1 MRPLELDPLFVT
13 VESLPGIGPKTAE
26 ALARVT
32 GRDGPEDTRALDLLL
47 FPPHSVIDR
56 TMRAG
61 ITEAPEGTIA
71 TLKVRVDRHQPSPP
85 GRRSVPYRVYV
96 HDDTGEMAL
105 TFFHSKQAWLEKI
118 LPVGEMVL
126 VSGKV
131 EWFNGRPSMVHPDHI
146 VAEGDAASLPLIEP
160 VYPLTA
166 GLSPKLL
173 RRSIEA
179 AIELMPVLPEWADPH
194 LVTQNNFPG
203 VADAVRQLHHP
214 KSALDLEPQTP
225 VRRRLAY
232 DELLAGQLSLA
243 LVRQTLRKLPG
254 YPVNAEG
261 RLRQAVL
268 DALPFSLTGS
278 QTTAVDEILADMA
291 GSDRMLRLLQGDVG
305 SGKTAVAMLAMADAV
320 EAGGQAVLMA
330 PTEILARQH
339 YATIEKMAAAAGIE
353 VVVLTA
359 RAKGRERTE
368 LLERIAGGQARII
381 VGTHALFQDTV
392 VYNNLTLAVV
402 DEQHRFGVHQRLRLT
417 AKGTA
422 PHMLVMTATPIPRTL
437 VLAAF
442 GDMDVSKLT
451 EKPAGRQPV
460 TTVTI
465 PDERVGDIVERLR
478 SALRDGKK
486 AYWICPLVEDSDEVD
501 LMSVESR
508 HASLVKD
515 FGPEF
520 ADQIALVH
528 GRMSSDDKDHAMSAF
543 KSGQTRL
550 LVATTV
556 IEVGVDVPDATIMV
570 IEHAER
576 FGLAQLHQL
585 RGRVGRGAGASSC
598 ILLYHGPL
606 GETAGARL
614 SVLRETEDGFR
625 IAEEDLK
632 LRGEGEVLGTRQ
644 SGMPGFRLANL
655 SAHADLLEIARSD
668 ARNVLESD
676 PGLASPRGAALRML
690 LYLMRRD
697 EAIRFL
703 RAG

>member
-1 MRPLELDPLFVT
+1 MRPLELDPLFVP
-13 VESLPGIGPKTAE
+13 VESLPGIGPKSAE

-32 GRDGPEDTRALDLLL
+32 GRDRPEDTRALDLLL
-47 FPPHSVIDR
+47 LPPHSMIDR

-71 TLKVRVDRHQPSPP
+71 TLKVRVDRHQPSPT

-118 LPVGEMVL
+118 LPVGETVL

-146 VAEGDAASLPLIEP
+146 VAEANAHSLPLIEP

-179 AIELMPVLPEWADPH
+179 AIDLMPVLPEWADPH
-194 LVTQNNFPG
+194 LVAQNGFPD
-203 VADAVRQLHHP
+203 VADAIRQLHHP
-214 KSALDLEPQTP
+214 KSAMDLEPQTP
-225 VRRRLAY
+225 ARRRLAY

-261 RLRQAVL
+261 RVRKAVL

-339 YATIEKMAAAAGIE
+339 FATIEKMAAAAGIE

-368 LLERIAGGQARII
+368 LLERIASGEAQII
-381 VGTHALFQDTV
+381 VGTHALFQDSV

-451 EKPAGRQPV
+451 EKPVGRQPI

-465 PDERVGDIVERLR
+465 PDERLGDIIERLR
-478 SALRDGKK
+478 AALRDGKK
-486 AYWICPLVEDSDEVD
+486 AYWICPLVEDSDESD

-508 HASLVKD
+508 HASLVEA
-515 FGPEF
+515 FGREF

-585 RGRVGRGAGASSC
+585 RGRVGRGEGASSC

-676 PGLASPRGAALRML
+676 PGLSSPRGAALRML

>member
-1 MRPLELDPLFVT
+1 MRPLDLDPLFKS
-13 VESLPGIGPKTAE
+13 VESLPGIGPKLAE

-32 GRDGPEDTRALDLLL
+32 GRESPEDTRALDLVLL
-47 FPPHSVIDR
+47 PPHGLIDR
-56 TMRAG
+56 SRKSEIAT
-61 ITEAPEGTIA
+61 APEGVIA
-71 TLKVRVDRHQPSPP
+71 TLDVRVDRHQPAPP
-85 GRRSVPYRVYV
+85 GRRSAPYRVFV
-96 HDDTGEMAL
+96 HDETGEMAL
-105 TFFHSKQAWLEKI
+105 TFFHSKQAWLEKL
-118 LPVGEMVL
+118 LPVGEKVMI
-126 VSGKV
+126 SGKV
-131 EWFNGRPSMVHPDHI
+131 EWFNGRPSMVHPDH
-146 VAEGDAASLPLIEP
+146 VVREAEAENFPLIEP

-166 GLSPKLL
+166 GLSTKVL
-173 RRSIEA
+173 RRSIESA
-179 AIELMPVLPEWADPH
+179 LALVPHLPEWADPH
-194 LVTQNNFPG
+194 LVARNSFPEFSE
-203 VADAVRQLHHP
+203 AVRSLHHP
-214 KSALDLEPQTP
+214 ESAHDVNPLAPA
-225 VRRRLAY
+225 RRRLAY

-254 YPVNAEG
+254 TPVSAEG
-261 RLRQAVL
+261 RLRQAIL
-268 DALPFSLTGS
+268 DALPFSLTAS
-278 QTTAVDEILADMA
+278 QQTAVTEILADMA
-291 GSDRMLRLLQGDVG
+291 GADRMLRLLQGDVG
-305 SGKTAVAMLAMADAV
+305 SGKTAVAMMAMADAV

-339 YATIEKMAAAAGIE
+339 FATIEKMARSAGIE
-353 VVVLTA
+353 VAVLTS

-368 LLERIAGGQARII
+368 LLDRIASGAAQI
-381 VGTHALFQDTV
+381 VIGTHALFQESV
-392 VYNNLTLAVV
+392 SYANLTLAVV

-417 AKGTA
+417 AKGAA

-451 EKPAGRQPV
+451 EKPAGRQPIA
-460 TTVTI
+460 TVTI
-465 PDERVGDIVERLR
+465 PDERIGDIVDRLKA
-478 SALRDGKK
+478 ALRDGKK
-486 AYWICPLVEDSDEVD
+486 AYWICPLVEDSDESD

-508 HASLVKD
+508 HASLAKA
-515 FGPEF
+515 FGPEL
-520 ADQIALVH
+520 APLVALVH
-528 GRMSSDDKDHAMSAF
+528 GRMSAEEKDRAMGAF
-543 KSGQTRL
+543 KEGQTRL

-585 RGRVGRGAGASSC
+585 RGRVGRGTGASSC

-606 GETAGARL
+606 GETAEARL
-614 SVLRETEDGFR
+614 KVLRESEDGFR

-644 SGMPGFRLANL
+644 SGLPGFRLADL
-655 SAHADLLEIARSD
+655 AVHADLLEIARTD
-668 ARNVLESD
+668 ARNVLETD
-676 PGLASPRGAALRML
+676 PGLAGERGKALRML